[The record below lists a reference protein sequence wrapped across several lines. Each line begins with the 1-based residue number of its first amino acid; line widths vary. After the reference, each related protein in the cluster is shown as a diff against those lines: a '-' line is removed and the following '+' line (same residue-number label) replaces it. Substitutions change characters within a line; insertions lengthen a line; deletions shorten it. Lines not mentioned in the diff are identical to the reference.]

1 MVEIQPIIR
10 LLLRIIIGGLFIYAG
25 AIKALNPEA
34 FAVDI
39 ESYRLL
45 PSWMVYLLALYL
57 PFLEL
62 VCGGLLIFDKFSLPV
77 LTILTA
83 LMVAFTIAIVS
94 AWMRGLDISCGC
106 FGKSSVETNYPWL
119 ISRDLLILGSVI
131 FLLIKES
138 QTKACSS
145 S

>member
-1 MVEIQPIIR
+1 MVKIQPLIR

-25 AIKALNPEA
+25 ASKALNPEA
-34 FAVDI
+34 FAIDI
-39 ESYRLL
+39 ESYHLL
-45 PSWMVYLLALYL
+45 PSWMVYTLALYL

-62 VCGGLLIFDKFSLPV
+62 VCGGLLIFDKFSLPA

-83 LMVAFTIAIVS
+83 LMVAFTIAIAS
-94 AWMRGLDISCGC
+94 AWIRGLDISCGC
-106 FGKSSVETNYPWL
+106 FGKSRMETNYPWL